1 MRRRAAFFAAAAAA
15 IVVAAAAGVWAE
27 LASGAFPDPGLPTVA
42 AASAIGYGLVG
53 LLIVYHRPANP
64 IGRLCLAAGVVA
76 AAGLAS
82 RAVALIDARSGDG
95 LGPAGALA
103 IWISGIAP
111 TVALLMAGPILLVL
125 FPDGRPSRRA
135 WWAVPALAVV
145 VAILMAV
152 VALRPEIV
160 QIGAWIAW
168 KPIHLDGLDTSSW
181 DSLWIPTIAIVV
193 LLVGLSISAFVD
205 RLVHADRTT
214 RLQLRWLGAAI
225 SLVIIAIPVALVA
238 GDAGYWVAAAL
249 LGTGVVALPVAVGVA
264 VLRYRLYEIDRIV
277 SRTIGYAVV
286 TGVLVAVVATS
297 TVVLGGLLAEVAGGD
312 TLAVAASTLLAAG
325 LFQPVRSRVQRA
337 VDRRFHR
344 ARYDVDHEA
353 RALETTLRDEVDVG
367 AVLDQVR
374 GALARTLEPGHV
386 GIWLRPDGHVAR
398 HDPGVDATRR

>member
-1 MRRRAAFFAAAAAA
+1 VTRRAAVYAAAAAV
-15 IVVAAAAGVWAE
+15 IVVAAASGVWAE
-27 LASGAFPDPGLPTVA
+27 LASGAFPDPGLPAVA

-64 IGRLCLAAGVVA
+64 IGRLCLAAGTVA

-95 LGPAGALA
+95 LGPGGALA

-145 VAILMAV
+145 VAVLVAIL
-152 VALRPEIV
+152 ALRPEYV

-168 KPIHLDGLDTSSW
+168 KPIRLDGLDTPAW
-181 DSLWIPTIAIVV
+181 DSLWIPTVAIVV
-193 LLVGLSISAFVD
+193 LLVGLSIGAFVD
-205 RLVHADRTT
+205 RFVHADRTT

-225 SLVIIAIPVALVA
+225 SLAVVAIPVALVA
-238 GDAGYWVAAAL
+238 GDAGFSVAAAL
-249 LGTGVVALPVAVGVA
+249 TGMGVVALPVAVGTA

-286 TGVLVAVVATS
+286 TGVLVAVFAAS
-297 TVVLGGLLAEVAGGD
+297 IVVLGGLLAEVAGGD

-344 ARYDVDHEA
+344 AHYDLDREA
-353 RALETTLRDEVDVG
+353 RTLETALRDEIDVG

-374 GALARTLEPGHV
+374 GALLRTLEPGQV
-386 GIWLRPDGHVAR
+386 GVWLRQDGDDPR
-398 HDPGVDATRR
+398 HDAGVGATRR